1 MRKML
6 LAMVDDVRVIMLK
19 LIERLLFMQ
28 HLHAFSSEK
37 QKNVAKGVVNFYAA
51 LANRLGVWQL
61 KWPLEDLAF
70 RYLEPDAYKALAKA
84 LSVTRREREAHVERL
99 HNDLSACVEPANF
112 SPCKISGRATHLYI
126 IHRKMAKKRD
136 PLSAIHD
143 VIAMRVLVQEVEQC
157 YQILSDI
164 HAKWPPISES
174 FDDYIAVPK
183 SNGYQS
189 LHTAV
194 TVPNIGVVE
203 VQIRTEK
210 MHDQAELGVA
220 SHWQYKEG
228 GGKSDNMVSKLALLR
243 DLMAWQEG
251 LSQSSEKM
259 STAYQA
265 LFSDRV
271 YPFTPHYD
279 VFDLPAGATPI
290 DLAYHIHTVV
300 GHSCK
305 GAKVNGSIVPLTTVL
320 ATGDVVEILTQKKNK
335 PSRDWL
341 RHDRPYVVTARAR
354 SKILQWFRAERLE
367 EHIQLGRVSLSKELK
382 HSEINQAQW
391 QQFYP
396 SLGYKNKS
404 MLYAAIGRGDLGVGG
419 VIAQARRFFAG
430 SVQRAPLLTE
440 NKKGNVGDINEEV
453 KLRIDGGSGLLSY
466 RASCCLPMPGDSV
479 KGMLTQSRGISVHRE
494 DCINMQYLIRRYPH
508 KIMEVTWSL

>member
-1 MRKML
+1 MSS
-6 LAMVDDVRVIMLK
+6 VIK
-19 LIERLLFMQ
+19 
-28 HLHAFSSEK
+28 
-37 QKNVAKGVVNFYAA
+37 
-51 LANRLGVWQL
+51 
-61 KWPLEDLAF
+61 
-70 RYLEPDAYKALAKA
+70 
-84 LSVTRREREAHVERL
+84 
-99 HNDLSACVEPANF
+99 
-112 SPCKISGRATHLYI
+112 
-126 IHRKMAKKRD
+126 
-136 PLSAIHD
+136 
-143 VIAMRVLVQEVEQC
+143 
-157 YQILSDI
+157 ILSDI
-164 HAKWPPISES
+164 HARWPPISES

-194 TVPNIGVVE
+194 KVPNIGVVE

-210 MHDQAELGVA
+210 MHAQAELGVA

-251 LSQSSEKM
+251 LSQSSEQM

-305 GAKVNGSIVPLTTVL
+305 GAKVNGSIVPLTTAL

-382 HSEINQAQW
+382 HSDINQAQW

-396 SLGYKNKS
+396 SLGIKINLCYT
-404 MLYAAIGRGDLGVGG
+404 
-419 VIAQARRFFAG
+419 RR
-430 SVQRAPLLTE
+430 
-440 NKKGNVGDINEEV
+440 
-453 KLRIDGGSGLLSY
+453 
-466 RASCCLPMPGDSV
+466 
-479 KGMLTQSRGISVHRE
+479 
-494 DCINMQYLIRRYPH
+494 
-508 KIMEVTWSL
+508 